1 MLRLRPRGKDSCP
14 LSSLGYSAWKSR
26 NNGTTTFTVPKDILG
41 IFSPFAQAW
50 MSNIFVPAG
59 YCSLITMARQP
70 CAEGTGMPTLIPLI
84 NEAING
90 RHASGSANPLLCD
103 SAKERSL
110 LHL

>member
-1 MLRLRPRGKDSCP
+1 
-14 LSSLGYSAWKSR
+14 
-26 NNGTTTFTVPKDILG
+26 
-41 IFSPFAQAW
+41 
-50 MSNIFVPAG
+50 
-59 YCSLITMARQP
+59 
-70 CAEGTGMPTLIPLI
+70 MPTLIPLI